1 MLKYN
6 SWQLNRILFSRR
18 LDSEAHMYNKAALA
32 ADFNGKLAS
41 FIHTHVH
48 MFHMCLY
55 RIMMLL
61 SAMLRI
67 SLSLYIYIIYI
78 SCIQGNFN
86 HMRHK

>member
-48 MFHMCLY
+48 IYLGENSSHIGCFVHLHTY
-55 RIMMLL
+55 KKHNYNQNHNSNLL
-61 SAMLRI
+61 CFEIRS
-67 SLSLYIYIIYI
+67 
-78 SCIQGNFN
+78 
-86 HMRHK
+86 